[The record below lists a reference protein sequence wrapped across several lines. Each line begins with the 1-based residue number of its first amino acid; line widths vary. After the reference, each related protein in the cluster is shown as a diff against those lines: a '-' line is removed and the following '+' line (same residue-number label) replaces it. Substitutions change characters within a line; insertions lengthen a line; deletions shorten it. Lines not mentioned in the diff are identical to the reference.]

1 MAGLIDRIYPEDP
14 REIQARKTLDSDT
27 PLVNTIGRWQPLR
40 WLGEGW
46 RDLWHAPSA
55 LLYGVVVA
63 GIGLLAVG
71 LTWSRPWLSFA
82 LVSGFLIVA
91 PVLAAGVNE
100 LARRLEAGER
110 SGLAS
115 SLDVVSR
122 LGAPLWAFAATLA
135 VLFCIWAGFA
145 WLWIG
150 VMNVGSVGV
159 LGSLDQMVIAMLSS
173 TAGIVSLAGVVLA
186 GALFALGAFAVSVVT
201 MPALLDRRCSL
212 VDAVAISLK
221 VFRDNRLP
229 MLFWAALITALF
241 GVSLLTAFV
250 ALVVVFPWL
259 GFAMWHGYRD
269 MVVRERT
276 GT

>member
-1 MAGLIDRIYPEDP
+1 MAGLIDRLYPENPQEIGP
-14 REIQARKTLDSDT
+14 RRTLDSDT
-27 PLVNTIGRWQPLR
+27 PPVNTIATLQPLR

-55 LLYGVVVA
+55 LLSGVVVA
-63 GIGLLAVG
+63 GIGLLAVW
-71 LTWSRPWLSFA
+71 LTWSRPWLSFT

-91 PVLAAGVNE
+91 PVLAVGVNE

-122 LGAPLWAFAATLA
+122 LGAPLWTFAATLV
-135 VLFCIWAGFA
+135 VLFCIWAGFV

-150 VMNVGSVGV
+150 VMNVGNVGV
-159 LGSLDQMVIAMLSS
+159 PGSLDQMVMAMLSS

-229 MLFWAALITALF
+229 LLFWAALITALF
-241 GVSLLTAFV
+241 GLSMLTAFV

-269 MVVRERT
+269 MVVREQA
-276 GT
+276 GA